1 MYNKLKHNNIFENKI
16 INIQYGFQ
24 NFSCSN

>member
-1 MYNKLKHNNIFENKI
+1 MNNKLKHNNIFEIKI
-16 INIQYGFQ
+16 SNIQYGFQ

>member
-1 MYNKLKHNNIFENKI
+1 MYNKLKHSNIFENKI
-16 INIQYGFQ
+16 TNIQYGFQ

>member
-1 MYNKLKHNNIFENKI
+1 MYKKLKHNNIFENKI
-16 INIQYGFQ
+16 SNIQYGFQ

>member
-1 MYNKLKHNNIFENKI
+1 MYKKLKDNNIFENKI
-16 INIQYGFQ
+16 SNIQYGFQ